1 MKDNTNVSSIN
12 KNLGNNWE
20 EIKTFFSHFGISLVT
35 TIIIAFVYYN
45 YFNSPSSNELISL
58 NNDASFPFINLK
70 IKINDNNQVRVVIVY
85 ENKNSKIK
93 KEKQIINK
101 DYIDIKKE
109 LNIGKLMIED
119 EDNDYLSIYFCLYG
133 ENNTY
138 GNIELENEIYS
149 FSMIENNFEV
159 KKQIR
164 TKKFDIE
171 EEAFFSS
178 NKKEA
183 RVYQYYIRSH
193 SIKTPDDIYNFSVID
208 DNYNIRPIP
217 MEIKNSAPK
226 DFIFGII
233 LKKKKFLN
241 TVKIFGES
249 FFGIIWNSL
258 GTVTAI
264 MEFII
269 LSFKLLINKCRF
281 SCKDDSM
288 LKNLTQHELSSQ
300 NNNNFEMS
308 NI

>member
-119 EDNDYLSIYFCLYG
+119 EDNDYLSIYFCLSG